1 MLELQ
6 YELESKAAKWYATVD
21 IGLHR
26 VQVVSSCDLLSNG
39 VSMDPTE
46 YLWMSCTSGKRTSF
60 LVSQTFPEEEQGSSS
75 CPEESCSGEEKTPP
89 DQDTDLGGVCRRD
102 VTVWPHPLPPLS
114 PPPVPTV
121 APPPVPTVAPP
132 PVPTVA
138 PPPVP
143 TVAPPPARVPTV
155 DAQLQVVRKLEEK
168 EHLLQS
174 SIGTGEK
181 ELGLRTQALVMSK
194 RKAMDAAQLADD
206 LKAQLE
212 LAQKQLHD
220 FQEEI
225 VENRATREKE
235 MFNLKRAEEDISR
248 LRRKLETT
256 KKPDMVPNCDEI
268 LMEGIKDYKACLTC
282 PCCNMRKKDA
292 VLTRCFHV
300 FCFECV
306 KTRYDTRQRKCP
318 KCNAAFGANDSHRIY
333 IG

>member
-1 MLELQ
+1 MRVQIKLNTPPNYKTGRQKQRTERLSSEDRLRDLELFS
-6 YELESKAAKWYATVD
+6 L
-21 IGLHR
+21 
-26 VQVVSSCDLLSNG
+26 
-39 VSMDPTE
+39 
-46 YLWMSCTSGKRTSF
+46 
-60 LVSQTFPEEEQGSSS
+60 
-75 CPEESCSGEEKTPP
+75 EEKRPQG
-89 DQDTDLGGVCRRD
+89 DFIAEFQYFKGD
-102 VTVWPHPLPPLS
+102 S
-114 PPPVPTV
+114 QE
-121 APPPVPTVAPP
+121 
-132 PVPTVA
+132 
-138 PPPVP
+138 
-143 TVAPPPARVPTV
+143 V

-168 EHLLQS
+168 EHSLQS
-174 SIGTGEK
+174 STGRGEK
-181 ELGLRTQALVMSK
+181 ELGLRTQALEMSK

-212 LAQKQLHD
+212 LGQKKLHD

-248 LRRKLETT
+248 LCRKLETT
-256 KKPDMVPNCDEI
+256 KKPDMVPSCDEI
-268 LMEGIKDYKACLTC
+268 LMEEIKDYKGSACLTC

-306 KTRYDTRQRKCP
+306 KTRYDTRQRECP